1 MGKTILFTM
10 LSIVFYFCLYFLTL
24 RIINYYESLKTFS
37 INSFV
42 SFIIIIVIVIFLGI
56 IIRKTMFN
64 NSTDRSLFTIVFV
77 AGFILYLIVI
87 FVKYIQ

>member
-1 MGKTILFTM
+1 M

-24 RIINYYESLKTFS
+24 RITNYYESLKTFS